1 MEARRRILFDGEPY
15 DMNRRGFLATVGA
28 LIVAPK
34 PTFPIPAGTVLTFKL
49 LPPPAYLRG
58 WDLGKE
64 SNREIYG
71 C

>member
-1 MEARRRILFDGEPY
+1 
-15 DMNRRGFLATVGA
+15 MNRRGFLATVGA